1 MGYMWKGR
9 FKEGAGRET
18 MDFTSSIAIDK
29 RLAPYDIRGS
39 KAHVSM
45 LVKCGIIEKSEGE
58 EISVALEQIEEEI
71 SHITAIISKKEI
83 PVYRIEDN
91 EVTEI
96 KVVPDL
102 NLKKCKYLKKKKIP
116 LDKFLK
122 NSKTF

>member
-1 MGYMWKGR
+1 MKIQEYI
-9 FKEGAGRET
+9 EQYET
-18 MDFTSSIAIDK
+18 GIGLIKKNEIENITDVSFLNVNYDPNKLINLCCGGDINGLISICNENKKIYK
-29 RLAPYDIRGS
+29 
-39 KAHVSM
+39 
-45 LVKCGIIEKSEGE
+45 
-58 EISVALEQIEEEI
+58 IEEEI